1 MRFRIKENI
10 YAGNT
15 NNKINKKKYKKH
27 SMSPFVSLDAGN
39 VPYNIMMFNKA
50 NGVKEAPA
58 DVNTSD
64 SGGEALG
71 ESVNPTYTYS
81 YKGPVYRFE
90 KVYTVLDEPVYTT
103 AQSKEHAANMIRGK
117 LKKQFGFDY
126 KAKLDIDEDK
136 VEQEYSVDDEYEIP
150 QDNKKEIKDILDAT
164 YVGTVN
170 DEDIY
175 YLDGYYIANDIA
187 FVSYE
192 DAKDYLEA

>member
-1 MRFRIKENI
+1 MKFKLKENI
-10 YAGNT
+10 YAGET

-39 VPYNIMMFNKA
+39 VPYNIMMFNKG
-50 NGVKEAPA
+50 NGVT
-58 DVNTSD
+58 NTEVSTSE

-71 ESVNPTYTYS
+71 EGVTPTYTYS

-126 KAKLDIDEDK
+126 KAKLDIDDDA
-136 VEQEYSVDDEYEIP
+136 VELQYSADDEYEIP
-150 QDNKKEIKDILDAT
+150 QDDIKKEKDLSDAT
-164 YVGTVN
+164 YVGSIDNKDV
-170 DEDIY
+170 Y
-175 YLDGYYIANDIA
+175 YLDGYYIVDDIA